1 MAQTE
6 NDQPKSAEKSADT
19 AQEPAKKAAAKPTTA
34 TQPDVEQPYPS
45 QAEADAILT
54 GTYRNRAI
62 KSE

>member
-6 NDQPKSAEKSADT
+6 NEHPKADEKSADT
-19 AQEPAKKAAAKPTTA
+19 AQEPAKKPAAKPA
-34 TQPDVEQPYPS
+34 TPAQPDVEQPYPS
-45 QAEADAILT
+45 QAEADAMLM